1 MERAVSNDT
10 RQFMIM
16 AIVTI
21 HQNMDMIEPET
32 IASISM
38 MDDEDLIYEI
48 GETAIT
54 LSKHIAEQV
63 DKTKQILDNA
73 TIITDGS
80 I

>member
-16 AIVTI
+16 TIVTI

-54 LSKHIAEQV
+54 LSKHVAEQV
-63 DKTKQILDNA
+63 AKTKQILES
-73 TIITDGS
+73 TTVITDGS

>member
-21 HQNMDMIEPET
+21 HNNMDMIEPET
-32 IASISM
+32 IASLSM

-54 LSKHIAEQV
+54 LSKHVAEQIA
-63 DKTKQILDNA
+63 KTKQVLEN
-73 TIITDGS
+73 TTVITDGN

>member
-16 AIVTI
+16 AIVTM
-21 HQNMDMIEPET
+21 HKNMDMIEPET
-32 IASISM
+32 IASLSM
-38 MDDEDLIYEI
+38 MDDEDLIYEV

-54 LSKHIAEQV
+54 LSKYIGEQASNAKKV
-63 DKTKQILDNA
+63 LDNA
-73 TIITDGS
+73 TITTDGS

>member
-16 AIVTI
+16 AIVTM
-21 HQNMDMIEPET
+21 HKNMDMIEPET
-32 IASISM
+32 IASLSM

-54 LSKHIAEQV
+54 LSKYIGEQASSAKKV
-63 DKTKQILDNA
+63 LDNA
-73 TIITDGS
+73 TTTDGS

>member
-1 MERAVSNDT
+1 MERVISNDT

-16 AIVTI
+16 TIVTI
-21 HQNMDMIEPET
+21 HNNMDIIEPET

-38 MDDEDLIYEI
+38 MDDEDLIYEM

-54 LSKHIAEQV
+54 LSKYVAETASNAKKV
-63 DKTKQILDNA
+63 LENA
-73 TIITDGS
+73 TVITDGS

>member
-21 HQNMDMIEPET
+21 HNNMEIIEPET
-32 IASISM
+32 IASLSM
-38 MDDEDLIYEI
+38 MDDEDLIYEL

-54 LSKHIAEQV
+54 LSKHVADSVAKSKEA
-63 DKTKQILDNA
+63 LNNA
-73 TIITDGS
+73 TIKTDGS

>member
-1 MERAVSNDT
+1 MERVISNDT

-16 AIVTI
+16 TIVTI
-21 HQNMDMIEPET
+21 HQNMDIIEPET
-32 IASISM
+32 IASLSM
-38 MDDEDLIYEI
+38 MDDEDLIYEV

-54 LSKHIAEQV
+54 LSKYVAETASNAKKV
-63 DKTKQILDNA
+63 LENA

>member
-1 MERAVSNDT
+1 MKRAVADDT

-21 HQNMDMIEPET
+21 YKNVETLEPET
-32 IASISM
+32 IAALAM
-38 MDDEDLIYEI
+38 MDDEDLIYEL

-54 LSKHIAEQV
+54 LSKHIADTVSTTREITG
-63 DKTKQILDNA
+63 KTKIVV
-73 TIITDGS
+73 DGS

>member
-16 AIVTI
+16 AIVTM
-21 HQNMDMIEPET
+21 HKNMDMIEPET
-32 IASISM
+32 IASLSM
-38 MDDEDLIYEI
+38 MDDEDLIYEL

-54 LSKHIAEQV
+54 LSKYIGEQV
-63 DKTKQILDNA
+63 SNAKKVLDNA
-73 TIITDGS
+73 TITTDGS